1 MKKTTNKTDRLDLR
15 VSPEQ
20 KEFVEMQAKKQNKHK
35 TEYILSLIE
44 QDSISISHEQLISN
58 SLSENQFINDLLTH
72 PDISNKDKQ
81 IIGKEIRKYV

>member
-20 KEFVEMQAKKQNKHK
+20 KEFVEMQAKKQNKNK

-44 QDSISISHEQLISN
+44 QDSISISHEQLISS